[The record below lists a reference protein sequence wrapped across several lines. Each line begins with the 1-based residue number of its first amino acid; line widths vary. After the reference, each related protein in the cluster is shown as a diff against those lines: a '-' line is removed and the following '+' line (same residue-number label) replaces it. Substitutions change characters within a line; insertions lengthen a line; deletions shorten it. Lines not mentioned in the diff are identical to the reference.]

1 MSEEQPSPPE
11 HRLARRQT
19 LGLAGAAGAAVVL
32 GGLPTSP
39 LFGEKDARQPDFAQA
54 GDDFPCCVGD
64 VAGDVLSLEPQRPEW

>member
-19 LGLAGAAGAAVVL
+19 LGIAGAAGAAVVL

-39 LFGEKDARQPDFAQA
+39 LLGRKTPDSLTLPKRGMTFHA
-54 GDDFPCCVGD
+54 GD
-64 VAGDVLSLEPQRPEW
+64 VAGNVLSLEPQHPGW